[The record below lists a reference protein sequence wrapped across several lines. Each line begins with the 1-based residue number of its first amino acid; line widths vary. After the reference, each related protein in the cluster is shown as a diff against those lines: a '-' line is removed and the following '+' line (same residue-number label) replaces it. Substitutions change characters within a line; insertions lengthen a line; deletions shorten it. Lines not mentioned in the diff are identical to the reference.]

1 MRIKNPGATIKKE
14 EERLKFAVFFNL
26 AIHVLVSG
34 ANQKSIYIVAGEV
47 SGDTHG
53 ACLMEALLAR
63 VPAAS
68 FHGAGGPAMQA
79 VAGKGLA
86 NWVEDAAVMGIWEVL
101 KHYQW
106 FKQRFNE
113 MLAEVEEL
121 KPDVL
126 ILIDYPGFNLR
137 LAYAVKKSLP
147 NTKIIY
153 YISPQVWAWNKGR
166 IPRMAE
172 TLDLMLCI
180 FPFEKEIFESAGL
193 ATVFTGHPLVDEL
206 EHKREDVTREQD
218 LIGLFPGSREREVSR
233 LFPVMVET
241 VRRIHSHN
249 PEWKFEAAAASDVLA
264 GRMRDIVQHA
274 KLPESLITIKSGTS
288 YSLMQRATS
297 GVVASGTATLE
308 AAALGLP
315 YCLVYK
321 ISWPTWA
328 MGKLLV
334 KLDYIGL
341 VNILAGEEVVE
352 EFIQGEAEPGRIE
365 LSISRLMNDSDS
377 RDALRQKLLTT
388 AAKLGDCGA
397 HQRAASEVVALL
409 E

>member
-1 MRIKNPGATIKKE
+1 M
-14 EERLKFAVFFNL
+14 
-26 AIHVLVSG
+26 SG

-53 ACLMEALLAR
+53 ACLMEALLTR
-63 VPAAS
+63 VPTVS

-137 LAYAVKKSLP
+137 LAHAVKKRLP
-147 NTKIIY
+147 NTKIVY

-166 IPRMAE
+166 IPKMAE

-193 ATVFTGHPLVDEL
+193 TTVFTGHPLVDEL
-206 EHKREDVTREQD
+206 EHKRENVSREQD

-241 VRRIHSHN
+241 ARRIHSHN
-249 PEWKFEAAAASDVLA
+249 SEWKFEAAAASEALA

-274 KLPESLITIKSGTS
+274 NLPESLITIRTGSS

-308 AAALGLP
+308 AAALW
-315 YCLVYK
+315 CL
-321 ISWPTWA
+321 IP
-328 MGKLLV
+328 
-334 KLDYIGL
+334 
-341 VNILAGEEVVE
+341 
-352 EFIQGEAEPGRIE
+352 
-365 LSISRLMNDSDS
+365 
-377 RDALRQKLLTT
+377 
-388 AAKLGDCGA
+388 
-397 HQRAASEVVALL
+397 
-409 E
+409 

>member
-1 MRIKNPGATIKKE
+1 VRIKNPGATIKKE

-86 NWVEDAAVMGIWEVL
+86 NWIEDAAVMGIWEVL

-106 FKQRFNE
+106 FKKRFNE

-121 KPDVL
+121 NPDVL

-193 ATVFTGHPLVDEL
+193 TTVFTGHPLVDEL
-206 EHKREDVTREQD
+206 EHKREDVSREQD

-241 VRRIHSHN
+241 ARRIHSHN
-249 PEWKFEAAAASDVLA
+249 PEWKFEAAAASEVLA
-264 GRMRDIVQHA
+264 ERMRDIVQHA
-274 KLPESLITIKSGTS
+274 KLPESLITIRTGSS

-352 EFIQGEAEPGRIE
+352 EFIQGDAEPGRIE

-377 RDALRQKLLTT
+377 RDALRQKLLAT

>member
-1 MRIKNPGATIKKE
+1 M
-14 EERLKFAVFFNL
+14 
-26 AIHVLVSG
+26 S
-34 ANQKSIYIVAGEV
+34 
-47 SGDTHG
+47 
-53 ACLMEALLAR
+53 ALLSS
-63 VPAAS
+63 VPDIS
-68 FHGAGGPAMQA
+68 FRGAGGPAMKA
-79 VAGKGLA
+79 ASGDHVV

-101 KHYQW
+101 KHYRW
-106 FKQRFNE
+106 FKRRFNV
-113 MLAEVEEL
+113 MLEEIKEI

-126 ILIDYPGFNLR
+126 VLIDYPGFNLR
-137 LAYAVKKSLP
+137 LAYEVKQHSP
-147 NTKIIY
+147 QTKIVY

-166 IPRMAE
+166 LPKMAK
-172 TLDLMLCI
+172 TLDLMMCI

-206 EHKREDVTREQD
+206 KDKRVEGIREQD
-218 LIGLFPGSREREVSR
+218 LIGLFPGSREREVAR
-233 LFPVMVET
+233 LFPAMIET
-241 VRRIHSHN
+241 ARRIHSQN
-249 PEWKFEAAAASDVLA
+249 PEWKFEAAAASDILADKMRALVL
-264 GRMRDIVQHA
+264 DA
-274 KLPESLITIKSGTS
+274 KLPSSLITIKTGSS

-341 VNILAGEEVVE
+341 VNILAGQEVVE
-352 EFIQGEAEPGRIE
+352 ELIQGEAEPGN
-365 LSISRLMNDSDS
+365 ISRSITQLMENEDCRED
-377 RDALRQKLLTT
+377 LRQKLLST

-397 HQRAASEVVALL
+397 HNRAADEVLKIL
-409 E
+409 NEPD

>member
-1 MRIKNPGATIKKE
+1 M
-14 EERLKFAVFFNL
+14 
-26 AIHVLVSG
+26 SG

-63 VPAAS
+63 VPAIS

-79 VAGKGLA
+79 VAGNGLA

-113 MLAEVEEL
+113 MLAEVEDL

-137 LAYAVKKSLP
+137 LAYAVKKRLP
-147 NTKIIY
+147 NTKIVY

-206 EHKREDVTREQD
+206 EDKREDVSREQD

-241 VRRIHSHN
+241 ARRILSYN
-249 PEWKFEAAAASDVLA
+249 PEWKFEAAAASEALA
-264 GRMRDIVQHA
+264 ERMRDIVQNA
-274 KLPESLITIKSGTS
+274 KLPESLITIKTGSS

-328 MGKLLV
+328 IGKLLV

-341 VNILAGEEVVE
+341 VNILAGEEIVE
-352 EFIQGEAEPGRIE
+352 EFIQGDAEPGRIE
-365 LSISRLMNDSDS
+365 QSISRLMNDSGS
-377 RDALRQKLLTT
+377 REALRQKLLTT

>member
-1 MRIKNPGATIKKE
+1 M
-14 EERLKFAVFFNL
+14 
-26 AIHVLVSG
+26 SG

-63 VPAAS
+63 VPAIS

-79 VAGKGLA
+79 VAGNGLA

-137 LAYAVKKSLP
+137 LAYAVKKRLP
-147 NTKIIY
+147 NTKIVY

-206 EHKREDVTREQD
+206 EDKREDVSREQD

-241 VRRIHSHN
+241 ARRILSYN
-249 PEWKFEAAAASDVLA
+249 PEWKFEAAAASEALA
-264 GRMRDIVQHA
+264 ERMRDIVQNA
-274 KLPESLITIKSGTS
+274 KLPESLITIKTGSS

-328 MGKLLV
+328 IGKLLV

-341 VNILAGEEVVE
+341 VNILAGEEIVE
-352 EFIQGEAEPGRIE
+352 EFIQGDAEPGRIE
-365 LSISRLMNDSDS
+365 QSISRLMNDSGS
-377 RDALRQKLLTT
+377 REALRQKLLTT

>member
-86 NWVEDAAVMGIWEVL
+86 NWIEDAAVMGIWEVL

-106 FKQRFNE
+106 FKKRFNE

-121 KPDVL
+121 NPDVL

-180 FPFEKEIFESAGL
+180 FPFEKEIFEAAGL
-193 ATVFTGHPLVDEL
+193 TTVFTGHPLVDEL
-206 EHKREDVTREQD
+206 EHKREDVSREQD

-241 VRRIHSHN
+241 ARRIHSHN
-249 PEWKFEAAAASDVLA
+249 PEWKFEAAAASEVLA
-264 GRMRDIVQHA
+264 ERMRDIVQHA
-274 KLPESLITIKSGTS
+274 KLPESLITIRTGSS

-341 VNILAGEEVVE
+341 VNILAGEEIVE
-352 EFIQGEAEPGRIE
+352 EFIQGDAEPGRIE

-377 RDALRQKLLTT
+377 RDALRQKLLAT

>member
-1 MRIKNPGATIKKE
+1 M
-14 EERLKFAVFFNL
+14 
-26 AIHVLVSG
+26 SG

-53 ACLMEALLAR
+53 ACLMEALI
-63 VPAAS
+63 AADPNIS
-68 FHGAGGPAMQA
+68 FHGAGGPGMCA
-79 VAGKGLA
+79 VADKHVK

-101 KHYQW
+101 KNYQW
-106 FKQRFNE
+106 FKKRFDA
-113 MLAEVEEL
+113 MLEEVKRL
-121 KPDVL
+121 QPDLL

-137 LAYAVKKSLP
+137 LADAVKTHLP
-147 NTKIIY
+147 GTKIVY

-166 IPRMAE
+166 IPRMAK

-180 FPFEKEIFESAGL
+180 FPFEKEIFEAAGL
-193 ATVFTGHPLVDEL
+193 PTVFTGHPLVDEL
-206 EHKREDVTREQD
+206 EEKREDVSREID

-233 LFPVMVET
+233 LFPTMVET
-241 VRRIHSHN
+241 VRRIHSHY
-249 PEWKFEAAAASDVLA
+249 PEWKFEAAAASKVMAQL
-264 GRMRDIVQHA
+264 METIVGDA
-274 KLPESLITIKSGTS
+274 KLPNELISIKTGSS
-288 YSLMQRATS
+288 HSLMQRATC

-334 KLDYIGL
+334 KLDHIGL

-352 EFIQGEAEPGRIE
+352 ELIQSDAEPGHIE
-365 LSISRLMNDSDS
+365 RSLTQLMQNIPA
-377 RDALRQKLLTT
+377 REALQKKLLAT
-388 AAKLGDCGA
+388 AAMLGEPGV
-397 HQRAASEVVALL
+397 HERAASEVLALL
-409 E
+409 D

>member
-1 MRIKNPGATIKKE
+1 VRIKNPGATIKKE

-63 VPAAS
+63 VPAVS

-147 NTKIIY
+147 NTKIVY

-206 EHKREDVTREQD
+206 EHKREDVSREQD

-241 VRRIHSHN
+241 ARRIHSHN
-249 PEWKFEAAAASDVLA
+249 PEWKFEAAAASEVLA
-264 GRMRDIVQHA
+264 ERMRDIVQHA
-274 KLPESLITIKSGTS
+274 KLPESLITIRTGSS

-352 EFIQGEAEPGRIE
+352 EFIQGDAEPGRIE

-377 RDALRQKLLTT
+377 RDALRQKLLAT

>member
-63 VPAAS
+63 VPAVS

-206 EHKREDVTREQD
+206 EHKREDVSREQD

-241 VRRIHSHN
+241 ARRIHSHN
-249 PEWKFEAAAASDVLA
+249 PEWKFEAAAASEVLA
-264 GRMRDIVQHA
+264 ERMRDIVQHA
-274 KLPESLITIKSGTS
+274 KLPESLITIRTGSS

-352 EFIQGEAEPGRIE
+352 EFIQGDAEPGRIE
-365 LSISRLMNDSDS
+365 LSISRLMNNSDS
-377 RDALRQKLLTT
+377 RDALRQKLLAT

>member
-1 MRIKNPGATIKKE
+1 M
-14 EERLKFAVFFNL
+14 KFAVFFNL

-53 ACLMEALLAR
+53 ACLMEALLTR
-63 VPAAS
+63 VPTVS
-68 FHGAGGPAMQA
+68 FHGAGGPGMQA

-113 MLAEVEEL
+113 MLAEVEDL

-137 LAYAVKKSLP
+137 LAHAVKKRLP
-147 NTKIIY
+147 NTKIVY

-166 IPRMAE
+166 IPKMAE

-180 FPFEKEIFESAGL
+180 FPFEKKIFESAGL
-193 ATVFTGHPLVDEL
+193 TTVFTGHPLVDEL
-206 EHKREDVTREQD
+206 EHKRENVSREQD

-241 VRRIHSHN
+241 ARRIHSHN
-249 PEWKFEAAAASDVLA
+249 SEWKFEAAAASEALA
-264 GRMRDIVQHA
+264 GRMRDIAQNA
-274 KLPESLITIKSGTS
+274 KLPKSLITIRTGSS

-352 EFIQGEAEPGRIE
+352 EFIQGDAEPGRIE
-365 LSISRLMNDSDS
+365 LSISRLMNNSDS
-377 RDALRQKLLTT
+377 RDALCQKLLTT
-388 AAKLGDCGA
+388 AAKLGDSGA